1 MANARRC
8 ASTASHR
15 HGNGSDDLR
24 NSSGT
29 TTEHAH
35 RIEHSIR
42 CGVASGCSQRHHR
55 ECREAIANPLF
66 GLRR

>member
-1 MANARRC
+1 MGLMRIHGARMF
-8 ASTASHR
+8 ASPMRQHRLRHR
-15 HGNGSDDLR
+15 HSNGSDDLR

-42 CGVASGCSQRHHR
+42 RSVASG
-55 ECREAIANPLF
+55 
-66 GLRR
+66 